1 MIPSSRPAAALA
13 VCTPPSTPRS
23 RPAPDRVRSA
33 ALSATDA
40 FRARRAALRLLT
52 YGLYAVTV
60 RHGEERSA
68 FTANW
73 LTQVSFDPP
82 LIALSVENESRSIGI
97 IRASGGFTVNV
108 LPRDAVDVAGMLGR
122 RSVTDPDKLSRV
134 EWDEGPSGR
143 AVLRIALVAIDC
155 EVESSLPAGDS
166 TIFVARI
173 AGATMLREG
182 EPLRMSD
189 TPYKHAG

>member
-1 MIPSSRPAAALA
+1 MSLTKGAGAPAL
-13 VCTPPSTPRS
+13 
-23 RPAPDRVRSA
+23 PDGA
-33 ALSATDA
+33 
-40 FRARRAALRLLT
+40 RARRAALRLLT

-60 RHGEERSA
+60 RYGEERNA

-82 LIALSVENESRSIGI
+82 LLALSVENESRSIGI
-97 IRASGGFTVNV
+97 LRASGGFTVNV
-108 LPRDAVDVAGMLGR
+108 LPRGAGDLAGALGR

-134 EWDEGPSGR
+134 EWDEGPAGR
-143 AVLRIALVAIDC
+143 AVLRQALAAIDC
-155 EVESSLPAGDS
+155 SVEASLPAGDS

-173 AGATMLREG
+173 EGALLLREG

-189 TPYKHAG
+189 TPFRHAG

>member
-1 MIPSSRPAAALA
+1 MQLPKTAHDGARDEGGA
-13 VCTPPSTPRS
+13 
-23 RPAPDRVRSA
+23 
-33 ALSATDA
+33 
-40 FRARRAALRLLT
+40 ARRSALRLLT

-60 RHGEERSA
+60 RHGEQRNA

-82 LIALSVENESRSIGI
+82 LIALSVENESRSIDI

-108 LPRDAVDVAGMLGR
+108 LPRDAADVAGTLGR

-143 AVLRIALVAIDC
+143 AVLRIALAAIDC

>member
-1 MIPSSRPAAALA
+1 MTGLTRDVVPEGA
-13 VCTPPSTPRS
+13 
-23 RPAPDRVRSA
+23 
-33 ALSATDA
+33 
-40 FRARRAALRLLT
+40 RARRAALRLLT

-60 RHGEERSA
+60 RHGDECNA

-82 LIALSVENESRSIGI
+82 LLALSVENRSRSIGI
-97 IRASGGFTVNV
+97 LRASGSFTVNV
-108 LPRDAVDVAGMLGR
+108 LPRGATDIAGTLGR

-134 EWDEGPSGR
+134 EWDEGPGGR
-143 AVLRIALVAIDC
+143 PVLREALAAIDGA
-155 EVESSLPAGDS
+155 VEASLPAGDS

-173 AGATMLREG
+173 EGVLLLREG

-189 TPYKHAG
+189 TPFRHAG

>member
-1 MIPSSRPAAALA
+1 MSLTRGEDADPL
-13 VCTPPSTPRS
+13 
-23 RPAPDRVRSA
+23 
-33 ALSATDA
+33 TDGV
-40 FRARRAALRLLT
+40 RARRAALRLLT

-60 RHGEERSA
+60 RHGDECNA

-82 LIALSVENESRSIGI
+82 LLALSVENESRSIGI
-97 IRASGGFTVNV
+97 LRASGGFTVNV
-108 LPRDAVDVAGMLGR
+108 LPRSATDIAGTLGR

-134 EWDEGPSGR
+134 EWDEGPGGR
-143 AVLRIALVAIDC
+143 AVLREALAAIDC
-155 EVESSLPAGDS
+155 TVEASLPAGDS

-173 AGATMLREG
+173 ESALLLREG

-189 TPYKHAG
+189 TPFRHAG